1 VEPEHDQATPDQV
14 DVSLADGAV
23 EAEVEIIRRGR
34 AFDPRDLVENGDDS
48 AYAKSWPI
56 TELTYYQIVKPFD
69 NPYTCLSAR

>member
-14 DVSLADGAV
+14 DVSLADGVV

-56 TELTYYQIVKPFD
+56 TELTCYQIVKPFD